1 MPRRGPYFLLLAQK
15 KCKQRKGHPGSPVAL
30 LGDSPALLAT
40 PGAKFKRAS
49 NSRDPLRGYAL
60 KHESADCPR
69 RGCATR
75 RLAGTPT
82 ASPCEQSGYVSK
94 FLGVFSVTSVVNKI
108 FLTALA
114 RKP

>member
-1 MPRRGPYFLLLAQK
+1 MPRRGSYFLLLAQEK
-15 KCKQRKGHPGSPVAL
+15 SNQKEGHPGSPVARWATSL
-30 LGDSPALLAT
+30 RCSPR
-40 PGAKFKRAS
+40 RASDS
-49 NSRDPLRGYAL
+49 NSRDPLRVHAL